1 MNLINAARTLG
12 LWLDPLRQALF
23 APGIPF
29 HLRWRLL
36 ILQQLSLIIF
46 PIKVLPWT
54 FSRAYRT
61 IWIPSRRSHYLRALV
76 LEPRSK
82 DKTGGLR
89 PLHINFHAGGFAGGV
104 AETDLN
110 FCHEVCRRTGAVV
123 ASVDYRVAPQHAFP
137 AAHDDCEDAI
147 AWLLANARENF
158 AADSDCLTVSGFSAG
173 GNAMF
178 TAGSR
183 ARAAVGF
190 YSAVRSPV
198 YYKKM

>member
-23 APGIPF
+23 ARSIPF

-36 ILQQLSLIIF
+36 ILQQLSLIII
-46 PIKVLPWT
+46 PIKALPWT

-61 IWIPSRRSHYLRALV
+61 IWIPSRARHSLRALV
-76 LEPRSK
+76 FEPPSK
-82 DKTGGLR
+82 NKSGGLH
-89 PLHINFHAGGFAGGV
+89 PLHIDFHAGGFAGGI
-104 AETDLN
+104 AETDLD

-123 ASVDYRVAPQHAFP
+123 ASVDYRVAPQHVFP

-147 AWLLANARENF
+147 AWLLANARDKY
-158 AADSDCLTVSGFSAG
+158 AADPGCLTVSGFSAG

-190 YSAVRSPV
+190 YSAVISPA
-198 YYKKM
+198 M